1 MSASLSHSKSIEHP
15 NNNSPIRKQLAKR
28 IINYYD
34 QLAQS
39 RELDRSR
46 SRSKERSKSKERLSQ
61 SKLSQS
67 KLGDS
72 KLSASVDPDL
82 ELYEDTE
89 HRKVKLGKLKELMK
103 NELSK
108 AHVDGGLDPDYET
121 LSKLHPG
128 YPTFMKDLETPEHML
143 EDKHNTNLKVLLE
156 SKVDD
161 FKAIPDDEVFVEEQV
176 EDIVGSDNRLY
187 HIVTRKSVTASNKA
201 EESNFDFHQRKAK
214 EIRRL
219 QYAANMNNPKP
230 VAKPVTIYPVW
241 VLVNGKPVPGNLAS
255 EMGFKLDSVKKTLVI
270 NENENVSVKPKDDP
284 KPKYDKFAGDIKKP
298 TSQDPDCDFVVLG
311 PNGERVPILVSL
323 RPEPTPAPPVIEKP
337 KTRYVP
343 GANSTIF
350 DAVTNQKLG
359 RAKSDLTG
367 KDSVTNQKIRYS
379 KAIFLDSDND
389 LSVVLLKRLNDR
401 ECILKKTDQSQEL
414 EAIEREEQVDLG
426 DGLSATKITLAKLP
440 GDKSP
445 FPREVYM
452 YPNSFFLQP
461 LRIFDNE
468 FIVSECENCLDYH
481 GKTEWKK
488 EGKKPEDE
496 KLFIHFTNPDGK
508 KDVVRV
514 VLDDSHGLSDI
525 SDRLD
530 YLSQLARRRYEDWLA
545 SLKKKSRTIEF
556 EELRFDVV
564 DKRGRKI
571 KVLIKNDSDNEAFSE
586 SEDEGDDLPLENAY
600 YHLGVEAGKVVPF
613 KRRTKEQKN
622 AEDERTRRSILAE
635 REALRQ
641 FEVKIEGAT
650 RVFEEHTTTT
660 TSSAP
665 RTKVQDSVRSDLADI
680 AKSLGITFT
689 NEYMF
694 ESFVQFMRGL
704 PNGADERKAA
714 LQYKGLLG
722 DVIVGGANGRHSGK

>member
-1 MSASLSHSKSIEHP
+1 MSTSLSQSKLGEHP

-61 SKLSQS
+61 SKLSNS

-72 KLSASVDPDL
+72 KLSASVDADA
-82 ELYEDTE
+82 EYYEDTE
-89 HRKVKLGKLKELMK
+89 HRKIKLGKLKELMK
-103 NELSK
+103 SELSK
-108 AHVDGGLDPDYET
+108 ASVDGALDPDYET
-121 LSKLHPG
+121 LTKLHPG

-143 EDKHNTNLKVLLE
+143 EDKHNTNLKVFLE
-156 SKVDD
+156 SKVET
-161 FKAIPDDEVFVEEQV
+161 FQNLPEDEPVVEEV
-176 EDIVGSDNRLY
+176 EEDVMGPDNRLY
-187 HIVTRKSVTASNKA
+187 HIVTKRTVTASNKA

-270 NENENVSVKPKDDP
+270 NENENVTVKPKDEP
-284 KPKYDKFAGDIKKP
+284 KPKYDRFSGDIKKP
-298 TSQDPDCDFVVLG
+298 TNSDPDCDFVVMG

-337 KTRYVP
+337 KTRFVA
-343 GANSTIF
+343 GTNSTIL
-350 DAVTNQKLG
+350 DPITNQKLG

-367 KDSVTNQKIRYS
+367 KDSVTNQKIKYS

-389 LSVVLLKRLNDR
+389 LSVVLFKRLNDR
-401 ECILKKTDQSQEL
+401 ECIVKKTNQSQEL
-414 EAIEREEQVDLG
+414 EEIEREEPVDLG
-426 DGLSATKITLAKLP
+426 DGISATKITLRKRP
-440 GDKSP
+440 EDKSP
-445 FPREVYM
+445 FPREVYL

-468 FIVSECENCLDYH
+468 FIVSECENLLDYH
-481 GKTEWKK
+481 GKTEWRKD
-488 EGKKPEDE
+488 GKKPEDE
-496 KLFIHFTNPDGK
+496 KLFIHFTTPDGK
-508 KDVVRV
+508 KDTVRV
-514 VLDDSHGLSDI
+514 VLDDAHGQNDI
-525 SDRLD
+525 SDKLD
-530 YLSQLARRRYEDWLA
+530 YLSLLARRRYEDWLA
-545 SLKKKSRTIEF
+545 SLKTKRRTVEF
-556 EELRFDVV
+556 DELRFDVV
-564 DKRGRKI
+564 DKKGRKI

-586 SEDEGDDLPLENAY
+586 SEDEGEDLPLENAY
-600 YHLGVEAGKVVPF
+600 YHLGVEDGKVVPF
-613 KRRTKEQKN
+613 RRRTKEQKQ
-622 AEDERTRRSILAE
+622 AESEKQRRSILAE
-635 REALRQ
+635 KQALRQ
-641 FEVKIEGAT
+641 FEVKIEGAVT
-650 RVFEEHTTTT
+650 TFEEPTVVSSN
-660 TSSAP
+660 TS
-665 RTKVQDSVRSDLADI
+665 RTKVVDSVRSDLADI
-680 AKSLGITFT
+680 AKSLGINFA

-704 PNGADERKAA
+704 PNGVDERKAA
-714 LQYKGLLG
+714 LQYKALLG
-722 DVIVGGANGRHSGK
+722 DVVRR